1 MLVLTLA
8 DYRATATMGPVLAV
22 GTAITVLAGLTLL
35 PALLA
40 ILGRARRSGRPRRAP
55 AARRGRRSGASCG
68 RGRGATIPPSARCSS
83 LGALGALEDR
93 PPLSFA
99 DSFREPPESVRRRS

>member
-40 ILGRARRSGRPRRAP
+40 ILGTRVFWPAKPRDGEPRVARRSAG
-55 AARRGRRSGASCG
+55 SCG
-68 RGRGATIPPSARCSS
+68 C
-83 LGALGALEDR
+83 
-93 PPLSFA
+93 
-99 DSFREPPESVRRRS
+99 VRA